1 MTYLPKSLFHRT
13 MRFCPFQRRA
23 SEHPI
28 PPSDLDYPLMDLS
41 SLEGAPMVNPKFI
54 IPPDMT
60 PPRIHT
66 QSRASN
72 QYLPSNP
79 LPPRPASTDAISPT
93 HHCNGL
99 QDWSANRSTID
110 GNIRRTSPRRRTSN
124 PPDELSP
131 NCDPQYEYEMPPRIQ
146 PISHPPVRPRSCV
159 PLTWIEAEKKW
170 IVGEIYMPR
179 THDSRPQDDPASCRS
194 PVSPISPI
202 SPITPWQDVF
212 QRIDEHIDYNNRLCR
227 ENLLSQSPPH
237 DGRRLSQAHYTALR
251 NDRVSNW
258 VATTRRM
265 HEDRR
270 NWA

>member
-1 MTYLPKSLFHRT
+1 

-23 SEHPI
+23 SEHLK
-28 PPSDLDYPLMDLS
+28 PPSDYDYPLMDLS
-41 SLEGAPMVNPKFI
+41 SLEGAPMVNPRFI

-66 QSRASN
+66 QSRASG
-72 QYLPSNP
+72 QHLLSEP
-79 LPPRPASTDAISPT
+79 LPPRPASTDVISPIQ
-93 HHCNGL
+93 HYNGP
-99 QDWSANRSTID
+99 QDWSANRSTIG

-124 PPDELSP
+124 PSDGLSP
-131 NCDPQYEYEMPPRIQ
+131 NCDPQYEYEMTPRIQ
-146 PISHPPVRPRSCV
+146 QISHPPVRPRSCV
-159 PLTWIEAEKKW
+159 TLTWIEAEKKW

-179 THDSRPQDDPASCRS
+179 THDSRPQDDTAPCRS

-202 SPITPWQDVF
+202 SPWQNGF
-212 QRIDEHIDYNNRLCR
+212 QRLDEHIHYNNRLCR

-237 DGRRLSQAHYTALR
+237 DGRRLGQTHDAASR

-258 VATTRRM
+258 VATARRM
-265 HEDRR
+265 HEDRQ